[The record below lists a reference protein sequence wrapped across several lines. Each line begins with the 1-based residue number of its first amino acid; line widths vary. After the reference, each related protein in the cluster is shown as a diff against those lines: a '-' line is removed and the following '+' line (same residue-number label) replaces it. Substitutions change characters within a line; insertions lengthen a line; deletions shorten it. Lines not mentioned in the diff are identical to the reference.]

1 MPRAVRRLLLR
12 ASSLA
17 AAALPIAAG
26 TVGHAKVPCGNGSI
40 STELLFIDL
49 CNSQFL
55 SCMRPEYRSV
65 VALTLCEVLM
75 LVLSPAPLLGP
86 SVL

>member
-1 MPRAVRRLLLR
+1 LPRAVRRLLLR

-26 TVGHAKVPCGNGSI
+26 TLGHAKAPCGNGSI
-40 STELLFIDL
+40 STELLLIDL
-49 CNSQFL
+49 CSSQFL